1 MEQVSH
7 VFNFC
12 YTDFYILYIV
22 YMICTTKLQFV
33 CFFIIPELLYLHFHM
48 DILSV
53 ILSSSLQKP
62 FPQDSWNHPWH
73 SWEMYSY
80 KKLNVQCRVLC
91 NMFCVITSLK
101 SQAPRFYVNITISAK
116 SVISSN
122 VEDVSF
128 QHTMFVDL
136 ILSKELYQLFYYL
149 PGIYCNNL

>member
-33 CFFIIPELLYLHFHM
+33 CFFIKPELLYLHFHM

-101 SQAPRFYVNITISAK
+101 SQAPRFYVNITLSQIC
-116 SVISSN
+116 
-122 VEDVSF
+122 
-128 QHTMFVDL
+128 DL
-136 ILSKELYQLFYYL
+136 IQCWRCIFPTHHVCWFNTFQRAVSAVLLFA
-149 PGIYCNNL
+149 GNLL